1 MAKTI
6 KVVLSPGWGAGI
18 ASWND
23 YELAEHPD
31 VVRAVERGATMDE
44 ISALVEELFPG
55 NHYYLGGFRDAE
67 VVEVTGPYRIEEY
80 DGNESIVTPRNQGPW
95 RNAD

>member
-1 MAKTI
+1 MKTI

-31 VVRAVERGATMDE
+31 VVRAVERGATLDE
-44 ISALVEELFPG
+44 IESLVAELFPG
-55 NHYYLGGFRDAE
+55 KGYYLGGFRDAV
-67 VVEVTGPYRIEEY
+67 VVEVTGPYLIEEY
-80 DGNESIVTPRNQGPW
+80 DGNESIVQPSEKHW
-95 RNAD
+95 RNV